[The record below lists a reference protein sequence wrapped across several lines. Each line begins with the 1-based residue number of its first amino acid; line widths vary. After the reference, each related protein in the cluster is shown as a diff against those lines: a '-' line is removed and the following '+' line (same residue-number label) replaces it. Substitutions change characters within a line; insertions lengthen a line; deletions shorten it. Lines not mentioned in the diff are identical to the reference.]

1 VTKGRTDWFGP
12 TFGMP
17 FIVSVTPDNKPDLV
31 SCCWH
36 CTPSLF
42 LQATHSTPK
51 TTTKMSTDDASRDSP
66 HSRVHTACHCLRW
79 SSPQTIPRMSR
90 QGAEVS
96 IYSFFNVG
104 AGWGW
109 VVKATPGRLT
119 SGKDAV
125 RFVQETRQGLGKY
138 GNPPPRLRHRAVEA
152 VSSRYTD
159 WAIPIRG
166 QVADCRKLGHTSNTA
181 PLSGGSC
188 QLKWL
193 IRVANIYVF
202 RAVSGRLSAS
212 GLLCFDGSTIVSKVA
227 TYSCN
232 ECHVTGDSS
241 SDWMRGSAFG
251 SRKCGRSRLSMSAVN
266 SAVLLQP
273 YTTCAHTEIT

>member
-138 GNPPPRLRHRAVEA
+138 GNPPP
-152 VSSRYTD
+152 
-159 WAIPIRG
+159 PITSQGRRG
-166 QVADCRKLGHTSNTA
+166 RIESL
-181 PLSGGSC
+181 
-188 QLKWL
+188 
-193 IRVANIYVF
+193 Y
-202 RAVSGRLSAS
+202 RLSHPHPRAS
-212 GLLCFDGSTIVSKVA
+212 RWLQETRPHIEHSAALWRFLPTKMVDPCCQHLRLPGRVWASFGERFVMFWRLYDRFKGR
-227 TYSCN
+227 
-232 ECHVTGDSS
+232 HV
-241 SDWMRGSAFG
+241 
-251 SRKCGRSRLSMSAVN
+251 LV
-266 SAVLLQP
+266 
-273 YTTCAHTEIT
+273 